1 MGNTHI
7 NARIS
12 NFIHR
17 QIATIGE
24 NRAHSARNTTT
35 TLGIRYEPMAL
46 PHRATRKVQ

>member
-1 MGNTHI
+1 MSKI

-17 QIATIGE
+17 QMATIGE
-24 NRAHSARNTTT
+24 DRAEASRNATT

-46 PHRATRKVQ
+46 PHRAARKVQ